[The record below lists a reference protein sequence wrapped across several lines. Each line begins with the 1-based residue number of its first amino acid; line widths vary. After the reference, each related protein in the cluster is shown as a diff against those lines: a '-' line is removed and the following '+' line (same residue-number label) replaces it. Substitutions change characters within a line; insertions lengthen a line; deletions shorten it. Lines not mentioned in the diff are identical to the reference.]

1 MNLSLR
7 RQTINLYELVTGRH
21 VMARLAELNQTQWLS
36 REELLALQRDRLHRI
51 LKYAYTFIPY
61 YRHSFEQVGFQP
73 DDILTYPASFQKIP
87 TISKAVINDNFDD
100 LVTTDPSR
108 QKGLSRNSTGG
119 STGHPLIFMQDN
131 NYRDYVTAD
140 YHRHM
145 QWTGWK
151 FGECHAYVWGA
162 DYEVA
167 TQQALR
173 TRWMDWALNRFLT
186 NAFTLSEESM
196 TAFAREVR
204 RKRPKLLFGYASA
217 LERFAEFVQE
227 HHLEDIKFSGI
238 VSSAE
243 ILYPDQREIIERTFD
258 CGVLDRY
265 ATRELGGIACE
276 CPEHMGLHI
285 SVEDVYVEILRDGVP
300 VPIGEEGDIVV
311 TNLTNHGTPFI
322 RYHVGDVG
330 QLSDAVCRCG
340 RGLPMMQVVCGRATD
355 MFKTKDGQAVH
366 GEFFT
371 HLFYGISEV
380 KQFQVVQKSY
390 DHMVVSIVEKAPLPP
405 ERLVFLE
412 RAIKDVMKSDVKVEF
427 QFLESIPL
435 KASGKYR
442 FTISE
447 VE

>member
-1 MNLSLR
+1 MSLSLR
-7 RQTINLYELVTGRH
+7 RQAINLYELVTGRH
-21 VMARLAELNQTQWLS
+21 VMARLAELNRTQWLS
-36 REELLALQRDRLHRI
+36 REELLALQRDRLHRL

-73 DDILTYPASFQKIP
+73 GDILTDPASFQKVP

-217 LERFAEFVQE
+217 LERFAEFAQE
-227 HHLEDIKFSGI
+227 HHLEDIRFSGI

-311 TNLTNHGTPFI
+311 TNLTNHGTPFV

-340 RGLPMMQVVCGRATD
+340 RGLPMMQVVYGRATD

-412 RAIKDVMKSDVKVEF
+412 RAIKDVMRSDVKVEF